1 MTFKNYVFLFID
13 QSKDEPCLALAYKG
27 PLLPGEDRY
36 DIIRYLNNH
45 QEPRENSTKQL
56 LDSMLIHMRTCLTKH
71 DDALYKEKYHE
82 NVTYNTTEEC
92 LAFSPNE
99 MERLQ
104 QDVDGIERI
113 YMTYDEATKQYVLS

>member
-13 QSKDEPCLALAYKG
+13 QSKDQPSLVLAYKG

-36 DIIRYLNNH
+36 DIIRYLNNY

-56 LDSMLIHMRTCLTKH
+56 LDTMLIHMHTRLTKH

-82 NVTYNTTEEC
+82 NVTYSTAEEC

-104 QDVDGIERI
+104 QGVDDIEHI

>member
-1 MTFKNYVFLFID
+1 MTFKTYVFLFID
-13 QSKDEPCLALAYKG
+13 QSTNQPCLAYKERI
-27 PLLPGEDRY
+27 LPGEDRGI
-36 DIIRYLNNH
+36 IIRYLNNH
-45 QEPRENSTKQL
+45 QEPRENGTRQL
-56 LDSMLIHMRTCLTKH
+56 LDSMLIHMHTRLTKH

-92 LAFSPNE
+92 LAFSPHE

-104 QDVDGIERI
+104 QGVDGIEHI